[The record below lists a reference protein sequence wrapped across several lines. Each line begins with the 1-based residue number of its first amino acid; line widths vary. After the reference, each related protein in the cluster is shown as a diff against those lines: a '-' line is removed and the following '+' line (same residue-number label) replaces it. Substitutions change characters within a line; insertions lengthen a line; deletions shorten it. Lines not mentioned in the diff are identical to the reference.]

1 MFNIKKV
8 VVACAFIVCAAPMVL
23 GMDNIKSSVVNTTYT
38 RQDIGEYAAVQ
49 EIAGKFI
56 EGVRTGNPEVM
67 KPFFHEKAVMFGQ
80 YDDIE
85 QAGSINLLFDS
96 LSKDNPCKEDYTA
109 RVDVLA
115 LEKTAAIV
123 KVIEDGWRGYD
134 FTDFLAM
141 LKIDG
146 KWVAVAKVY
155 DTLTK
160 DKDVRASSLSR
171 PDIREYNAVEFVARK
186 FIEGVRTGDAGIMEP
201 YFHEKAA
208 MFGQYGANKQA
219 GSINLLFDSLSK
231 DNPCKEDYTARVDVL
246 ALENGAAVVKVIEDG
261 WHGYNFTDFLVMQ
274 KVDGLWKIV
283 AKVYDTVS
291 YQQ

>member
-8 VVACAFIVCAAPMVL
+8 VIACIVCTTPMIW
-23 GMDNIKSSVVNTTYT
+23 GMENVKASSMISTAYA
-38 RQDIGEYAAVQ
+38 RQEIGEYAAVQ

-56 EGVRTGNPEVM
+56 EGVRTGNPDVM

-80 YDDIE
+80 YDTVKE
-85 QAGSINLLFDS
+85 AGSIQLLFDS
-96 LSKDNPCKEDYTA
+96 LSRVGPCGKDYTA
-109 RVDVLA
+109 RIDVLA

-123 KVIEDGWRGYD
+123 KVIEDGWHGYD

-146 KWVAVAKVY
+146 KWTVVAKVY
-155 DTLTK
+155 DTLAK
-160 DKDVRASSLSR
+160 DKKARATSLSR
-171 PDIREYNAVEFVARK
+171 PDIHEYNAVEFVARK
-186 FIEGVRTGDAGIMEP
+186 FIEGVRTGEATIMAP

-208 MFGQYGANKQA
+208 MFGQYGTVKEA
-219 GSINLLFDSLSK
+219 GSIQLLFDSLSK
-231 DNPCKEDYTARVDVL
+231 FGPCGEGYTARVDVV

-261 WHGYNFTDFLVMQ
+261 WQGYNFTDFLVMQ
-274 KVDGLWKIV
+274 KIDGLWKIV

-291 YQQ
+291 HK